1 MKKKLPFILSLGALA
16 LVACKRE
23 PKLPVQGEA
32 SSPHAPTE
40 LPASSTGDGRI
51 HSTDAPTVSE
61 LAAADPR
68 TARVLEKVRTIVAKQ
83 LGAAPEKV
91 VPDAELSKDLGAD
104 NLKTM
109 SLIMAFEEEFNL
121 SITDEDAA
129 KIKTVGDAVNTLIS
143 LGAR

>member
-1 MKKKLPFILSLGALA
+1 MKKLPFLLSIGILA
-16 LVACKRE
+16 LVACKRD
-23 PKLPVQGEA
+23 PKPPALSETP
-32 SSPHAPTE
+32 SPHAPTE
-40 LPASSTGDGRI
+40 LPASSTGDGPI
-51 HSTDAPTVSE
+51 HSTDVPTVSE

-104 NLKTM
+104 NLKAM
-109 SLIMAFEEEFNL
+109 SLMAFEEEFNL